1 MSLYKMEKL
10 RAVLGNKTVL
20 DIESLTV
27 EKGVITA
34 FMGPNGAG
42 KTTLFNILAFLR
54 RFHSGSLVFDGIPLL
69 CSQAPPAQL
78 RQRAV
83 LVPQEPIMF
92 SSSVEKNVAF
102 GLKCRGISLAQR
114 TKQAHKA
121 LDEVGMLGFAKA
133 AAHRLSGGETK
144 RVALARAIVLD
155 PEVLLC
161 DEPTAGV
168 DSQNRIIIL
177 ELIGRLNA
185 QRGMT
190 VLITSHNAPWLAG
203 LASRMVHLDS
213 GRIAEPFP
221 ENTFLVHPGPDGRSL
236 FLTPDG
242 PELVLEEPLAAAGT
256 LTISLDP
263 KQLALLPASLGRAAD
278 KNSLSGVITGV
289 LLKEDRLLVTVNAGV
304 EILISLSLAQ
314 WKAKNLGPGDIV
326 QISIPASSI
335 RVLPEKKP
343 L

>member
-1 MSLYKMEKL
+1 
-10 RAVLGNKTVL
+10 
-20 DIESLTV
+20 
-27 EKGVITA
+27 
-34 FMGPNGAG
+34 
-42 KTTLFNILAFLR
+42 
-54 RFHSGSLVFDGIPLL
+54 
-69 CSQAPPAQL
+69 
-78 RQRAV
+78 
-83 LVPQEPIMF
+83 
-92 SSSVEKNVAF
+92 
-102 GLKCRGISLAQR
+102 
-114 TKQAHKA
+114 
-121 LDEVGMLGFAKA
+121 
-133 AAHRLSGGETK
+133 
-144 RVALARAIVLD
+144 VALARAIVLD

-168 DSQNRIIIL
+168 DAQNRRIIL
-177 ELIGRLNA
+177 ELIGRINA

-203 LASRMVHLDS
+203 LASCMVNLDS

-221 ENTFLVHPGPDGRSL
+221 ENTFLVHPGPDGGSL
-236 FLTPDG
+236 LLTPDG

-289 LLKEDRLLVTVNAGV
+289 LLKEDRLMVTVNAGV
-304 EILISLSLAQ
+304 EILISLSQAQ

-326 QISIPASSI
+326 QIGIPASSI